1 MKDMFKSKVMW
12 LFIIFVLGVVYFD
25 TNAQKNV
32 SKVSTDN
39 MLNNYE
45 INQHH

>member
-32 SKVSTDN
+32 SAGNTDK